1 MTSNEL
7 LIDPQEPIV
16 RPDWVE
22 NVNEE
27 GRMWAEAGMLSD
39 MVPIDIGSVLS
50 AAYRE
55 TGLQDMG
62 DPDWE
67 EPLTVLTE
75 ALEKEAQLNLVGR
88 LATRS
93 ELILFIRSRLKL
105 IHLAK
110 QHPEIR
116 AQRIEAP
123 IIITGLPRTGTSILQ
138 ELLHQ
143 DPRLRTPLFWET
155 YFMGESAE
163 SGGAD
168 AHARRVGDLVAQ
180 QWIRITPQIQTMHE
194 TAGDIP
200 AEDASLWNYSFIS
213 DAIMSFYQIPSYH
226 VWVNK
231 ADPAI
236 IYKYHRLALQA
247 LQWRAPKRRWFGKTL
262 YHLGCLPKLFEAYPD
277 ARVIHTHRDP
287 LRSMASI
294 TNLLRTFYWARSDQD
309 FNNPGFEEIMV
320 SEATAKRLEQ
330 VMRWRDENTIPQAQ
344 IIDSRYQDLID
355 DPAKAIG
362 LIYNKLD
369 MPFAHE
375 DAERIQRYLAYKPKH
390 KHGTHA
396 YRTMSDEQVARNRP
410 HFKRYQERH
419 NVPDEV

>member
-7 LIDPQEPIV
+7 LIDPREPIV

-22 NVNEE
+22 KMNEE

-75 ALEKEAQLNLVGR
+75 ALEKEAQLNLMGR

-116 AQRIEAP
+116 AQPIEAP

-155 YFMGESAE
+155 YFLGEAAE

-168 AHARRVGDLVAQ
+168 AYTRRVGDLVAQ

-226 VWVNK
+226 AWVNK

-309 FNNPGFEEIMV
+309 FDNPGFEEIMV
-320 SEATAKRLEQ
+320 GEATAKRLEQ
-330 VMRWRDENTIPQAQ
+330 VMRWRDDNAIPQAQ

-362 LIYNKLD
+362 LIYEKMDL
-369 MPFAHE
+369 PFAHE
-375 DAERIQRYLAYKPKH
+375 DAARIQRYLAYKPKH
-390 KHGTHA
+390 KHGAHA

-410 HFKRYQERH
+410 YFKRYQERH